1 MKKLPEVWQEQK
13 LARDGQVIIFAF
25 FFSLHF
31 LFLFLFLNADG
42 LVTECVCGIFH
53 VDDKDVSAFYA
64 FQELFEKIS
73 HGRTQANSSVPRNP
87 NYINL
92 LILNPYLLLSGND
105 NNGENLKNTDDIFVE
120 KYLAMRDCRIRF
132 KRFDGITY
140 VRRLVESHSV

>member
-1 MKKLPEVWQEQK
+1 MIKKLPEVWQEQK
-13 LARDGQVIIFAF
+13 LARDGQVIIFVF

-53 VDDKDVSAFYA
+53 VDDKDVSAFDA

-73 HGRTQANSSVPRNP
+73 PGRTQANSSVPRNP

-120 KYLAMRDCRIRF
+120 KTPWHERLSNKVQTIRWNNLCATSCR
-132 KRFDGITY
+132 KP
-140 VRRLVESHSV
+140 

>member
-1 MKKLPEVWQEQK
+1 MWQEQK
-13 LARDGQVIIFAF
+13 LARDGQVLIFVF
-25 FFSLHF
+25 FFSFHF

-105 NNGENLKNTDDIFVE
+105 NNRENLKNTDDIFVE
-120 KYLAMRDCRIRF
+120 KTPRDARLSNKVQTIRSNNLCATSCR
-132 KRFDGITY
+132 KP
-140 VRRLVESHSV
+140 

>member
-1 MKKLPEVWQEQK
+1 MVRL
-13 LARDGQVIIFAF
+13 LFLSFFLRYIFC
-25 FFSLHF
+25 
-31 LFLFLFLNADG
+31 FLFLFLNADG

-87 NYINL
+87 NHINL

-105 NNGENLKNTDDIFVE
+105 NNRENLENTDDIFVE
-120 KYLAMRDCRIRF
+120 KTPRDERLSNKVQTIRSNNLCATSGR
-132 KRFDGITY
+132 K
-140 VRRLVESHSV
+140 L

>member
-1 MKKLPEVWQEQK
+1 M
-13 LARDGQVIIFAF
+13 RYIFC
-25 FFSLHF
+25 
-31 LFLFLFLNADG
+31 FLFLFLNADG

-105 NNGENLKNTDDIFVE
+105 NNRENLKNTDDIFVE

>member
-1 MKKLPEVWQEQK
+1 MWQEQK
-13 LARDGQVIIFAF
+13 LARDGQVLIFVF
-25 FFSLHF
+25 FFSFHF

-105 NNGENLKNTDDIFVE
+105 NNRENLKNTDDIFVE
-120 KYLAMRDCRIRF
+120 KTPRDARLSNKVQTIRSNNLRATSCR
-132 KRFDGITY
+132 KP
-140 VRRLVESHSV
+140 